1 LEKQL
6 LGSTTNTRP
15 TVIAQPTRPDFTGQD
30 IFIGLDVHLKSWT
43 VSIYTRLFEHKTF
56 RQNPRTEDLLRYLH
70 GQFPSAQFHCVY
82 EAGYSGFWI
91 HQQLTAAGVDVIVI
105 NPADVPTTDKERTY
119 KDDPVDAR
127 KLARSLRAG
136 ELRGIYVPSRMVL
149 EDRSLV
155 RTRQSLVRKQTRV
168 KNQIKSLLR
177 FYGVEFPDGLGHWS
191 AVFIRWVTTL
201 THSGECEYAMYQ
213 ESGAIALRLH
223 LDELTQRRQQILEV
237 TRAVRRLAF
246 TDHYRQNVENL
257 VTLHGI
263 GTLTAMVL
271 LTEIVDIG
279 RFRSLDRLASFVGL
293 VPSSHSSGEKDRR
306 ESITPRRS
314 AHLRYVII
322 ESAWVAARKDPQLM
336 LDFLN
341 LAKRMKK
348 TDAIIR
354 IARKQLNR
362 IRFVLKNETPYV
374 QLPLAA

>member
-1 LEKQL
+1 M
-6 LGSTTNTRP
+6 
-15 TVIAQPTRPDFTGQD
+15 IAQPTWPDFTGQD
-30 IFIGLDVHLKSWT
+30 IFVGLDVHLKSWT
-43 VSIYTRLFEHKTF
+43 VSIYTSLFEHKTF
-56 RQNPRTEDLLRYLH
+56 RQNPCPEDLLRYLH
-70 GQFPSAQFHCVY
+70 RQFPGAEFHCVY

-91 HQQLTAAGVDVIVI
+91 HQQLTAAGMNVIVI

-136 ELRGIYVPSRMVL
+136 ELRGIYVPSRMIL

-155 RTRQSLVRKQTRV
+155 RTRQSLVKKQTRV

-177 FYGVEFPDGLGHWS
+177 FYGVVFPEKSNYWS
-191 AVFIRWVTTL
+191 AAFIRWITSL
-201 THSGECEYAMYQ
+201 THSGESEYAMHQ

-263 GTLTAMVL
+263 GTVTAMVL
-271 LTEIVDIG
+271 LTEIVDID

-314 AHLRYVII
+314 AQLRYIII

-336 LDFLN
+336 LDFLT
-341 LAKRMKK
+341 LTKRMKK

-362 IRFVLKNETPYV
+362 IRFVLKNEAPYV
-374 QLPLAA
+374 PLTRAA